1 MPIAMDPSTSQ
12 ISQLD
17 ALNEPL
23 QKLPISALVQEGLL
37 EALWGAADRH
47 YGMSPYF
54 EYYSKRIQRLRLD
67 GCDGFCANSHSDVAS
82 IAKTILSGASRND
95 IFQQVA
101 FAAKSTSTSTDADI
115 NHGIDMCASLLVM
128 AEIELNG
135 SSAGLSGLTA
145 VPWKKGLLKDALAYY
160 FCPQKT
166 LQADRTKLGK
176 VFTARNLNRIAGIE
190 IRWTTNLADHL
201 RLVDDDQVVFIFHCA
216 SFLQLQKKLDNNP
229 FPESFLQ
236 ETLDTLALLFPSSDN
251 ETTNWLKSLTK
262 IDPRLARCGSL
273 RTRERRLE
281 NFNYWHDQLV
291 ILKQAFDESSPRKIS
306 QWWFDRRNGVQWYTF
321 WIAILVFVVSI
332 FFGIVQSIEGALQ
345 VYLSYKSAQSG

>member
-1 MPIAMDPSTSQ
+1 MNPNVTQ
-12 ISQLD
+12 ISQVE

-23 QKLPISALVQEGLL
+23 QKFPISSSIQEGLL
-37 EALWGAADRH
+37 EALWQASDRH
-47 YGMSPYF
+47 GSMSPYF
-54 EYYSKRIQRLRLD
+54 KYYSKRIQRLRLD
-67 GCDGFCANSHSDVAS
+67 GCDGFCADSHADITS
-82 IAKTILSGASRND
+82 IAKRILSGAPRDD

-101 FAAKSTSTSTDADI
+101 FEAKCTSESAAVDV

-128 AEIELNG
+128 TEIELNG

-145 VPWKKGLLKDALAYY
+145 VPWKNGSLNEALACY

-166 LQADRTKLGK
+166 LQADRPKLGK
-176 VFTARNLNRIAGIE
+176 VFTARNLSRIAGIE

-216 SFLQLQKKLDNNP
+216 SFLQLQKSLDKSP
-229 FPESFLQ
+229 FPDSFLQ

-291 ILKQAFDESSPRKIS
+291 ILKQAFDESSPRNIS

-321 WIAILVFVVSI
+321 WIAILVFVVTI

-345 VYLSYKSAQSG
+345 VYLSYKSIQSG